1 MFEAKTLMPKSV
13 SGSYSLESG
22 DSGRPG
28 LTLIL
33 SIGLTLILPMLL
45 RSWFGVVPQALTRIP
60 SSLVT
65 GDVGDLYCGR
75 SRVDDALFSLLEAV
89 LRHDALPDPPC

>member
-33 SIGLTLILPMLL
+33 SIGLTPGASSKRFINTR
-45 RSWFGVVPQALTRIP
+45 RSFGTNFNRGNQAAKLTQN
-60 SSLVT
+60 
-65 GDVGDLYCGR
+65 GDFFQEQQ
-75 SRVDDALFSLLEAV
+75 DAESYRLSDENHHA
-89 LRHDALPDPPC
+89 R